1 MLLRVDDTGTTNA
14 RVRAYESMT
23 DVNTGVGP
31 SPDDSQVSGGGYLSK
46 SDSASTA
53 VRAWFLFADA
63 RGFHMFVDVSG
74 SGRFSSWWAGD
85 INSLKS
91 GDAWCYL
98 LTCNTF
104 DQTGTSNA
112 PDSCNSY
119 SNRGPRAGAYLQRA
133 HTGLGSA
140 TAAQRVGVG
149 HSGTAAA
156 ISSGAAGYIA
166 GSIPFPNPPNNG
178 LLVCAVEVIT
188 GQGVRGTL
196 PMIYHIRG
204 DTAGALR
211 TGDVIDGTNDLAGRR
226 LLVIYAAPPLAPWL
240 GGPVLIDLSAAR

>member
-1 MLLRVDDTGTTNA
+1 MNKAGI
-14 RVRAYESMT
+14 
-23 DVNTGVGP
+23 
-31 SPDDSQVSGGGYLSK
+31 
-46 SDSASTA
+46 
-53 VRAWFLFADA
+53 
-63 RGFHMFVDVSG
+63 FH
-74 SGRFSSWWAGD
+74 RC
-85 INSLKS
+85 

-104 DQTGTSNA
+104 DQTVTSNA

-119 SNRGPRAGAYLQRA
+119 SNRGTRAGAYLQRA

-211 TGDVIDGTNDLAGRR
+211 TGAVIDGTNDLAGRR
-226 LLVIYAAPPLAPWL
+226 LLVIYAAPPVASGQF
-240 GGPVLIDLSAAR
+240 GGPVLVDLSAAR